1 MSVSSLPFAAPGA
14 AMPWRRCLV
23 LVLTLHLLA
32 AALLWP
38 WRDKAAPPGGPPPA
52 VMGLMAA
59 APQAPAEVK
68 QPPGQRTPPPQVEPP
83 APPEPLPTVKVP
95 EAVRPNIA
103 VPPKQKKPPK
113 PVKKK
118 NLSRTPPQEKT
129 IAPPKVQEQSA
140 GAPPP
145 GRADKTAAP
154 QTRLMPYA
162 QTGEDSWRSRI
173 NSRLNRFKRY
183 PKDALR
189 LKRQGVGQVR
199 FTLDRQGHVRAV
211 TLVSS
216 AGLPSLDREIQA
228 LVKRASPLPTPPA
241 DAYVNGTVELTLPID
256 FSLRG
261 VGF

>member
-1 MSVSSLPFAAPGA
+1 MSVSPLPFAAPGA

-23 LVLTLHLLA
+23 LVLALHLLA

-38 WRDKAAPPGGPPPA
+38 WRDKAAPPWVPPPA
-52 VMGLMAA
+52 VMVVMAA

-68 QPPGQRTPPPQVEPP
+68 QPPGERTPPPQVE
-83 APPEPLPTVKVP
+83 PPEPLPTVKVP

-103 VPPKQKKPPK
+103 VAPKQKKPPK
-113 PVKKK
+113 PVKKT
-118 NLSRTPPQEKT
+118 LPPRTPPQEKT
-129 IAPPKVQEQSA
+129 IAPPKVQEQSV

-162 QTGEDSWRSRI
+162 QAGEDSWRSRI

-199 FTLDRQGHVRAV
+199 FTLDRQGHVLAV

-261 VGF
+261 AGF

>member
-1 MSVSSLPFAAPGA
+1 MSVSPLPFAAPGD

-23 LVLTLHLLA
+23 LVLALHLLA

-38 WRDKAAPPGGPPPA
+38 WRDKAEPPWVPPPA
-52 VMGLMAA
+52 VMVVMAA

-83 APPEPLPTVKVP
+83 APQEPLPTVKVP

-103 VPPKQKKPPK
+103 VAPKQKKSPK
-113 PVKKK
+113 PVKKIP
-118 NLSRTPPQEKT
+118 LPRTPPQEKT
-129 IAPPKVQEQSA
+129 IAPPRIQEQSV

-145 GRADKTAAP
+145 GRADKAAAP
-154 QTRLMPYA
+154 QTRLTPYA
-162 QTGEDSWRSRI
+162 QVGEDSWRSRI
-173 NSRLNRFKRY
+173 NGRLNRFKRY

-199 FTLDRQGHVRAV
+199 FTLDRQGHVLAV

-241 DAYVNGTVELTLPID
+241 DAYVNDTVELTLPID

-261 VGF
+261 ASF

>member
-1 MSVSSLPFAAPGA
+1 
-14 AMPWRRCLV
+14 
-23 LVLTLHLLA
+23 
-32 AALLWP
+32 
-38 WRDKAAPPGGPPPA
+38 
-52 VMGLMAA
+52 
-59 APQAPAEVK
+59 
-68 QPPGQRTPPPQVEPP
+68 
-83 APPEPLPTVKVP
+83 
-95 EAVRPNIA
+95 
-103 VPPKQKKPPK
+103 
-113 PVKKK
+113 
-118 NLSRTPPQEKT
+118 
-129 IAPPKVQEQSA
+129 
-140 GAPPP
+140 
-145 GRADKTAAP
+145 
-154 QTRLMPYA
+154 MPYA

-199 FTLDRQGHVRAV
+199 FTLDRQGHVLAV

>member
-1 MSVSSLPFAAPGA
+1 MSVSPLPFAAPGD

-23 LVLTLHLLA
+23 LVLALHLLA

-38 WRDKAAPPGGPPPA
+38 WRDKAEPPWVPPPA
-52 VMGLMAA
+52 VMVVMAA

-103 VPPKQKKPPK
+103 VPPKQKKSPK
-113 PVKKK
+113 PVKKIP
-118 NLSRTPPQEKT
+118 LPRTPPQEKT
-129 IAPPKVQEQSA
+129 IAPPRIQEQSV
-140 GAPPP
+140 GTPPP
-145 GRADKTAAP
+145 GRAYKAAAP
-154 QTRLMPYA
+154 QTRLTPYA
-162 QTGEDSWRSRI
+162 QAGEDSWRSRI
-173 NSRLNRFKRY
+173 NGRLNRFKRY

-199 FTLDRQGHVRAV
+199 FTLDRQGHVLAV

-261 VGF
+261 ASF